1 MAKSKFTIEQKKS
14 MVRTYRKE
22 TKSFTKLNAEEIA
35 KWCNKYYGLTDEL
48 HGYDFRRPK
57 EMRDWIDEV
66 NREIIFGPGP

>member
-1 MAKSKFTIEQKKS
+1 MERRKYSVDEKKE
-14 MVRTYRKE
+14 MVRTYRRATQSYRKMDP
-22 TKSFTKLNAEEIA
+22 EEIA
-35 KWCNKYYGLTDEL
+35 KWCNNYYGLADEL